1 MRVTIRIALFL
12 AVFTVTAPLFAD
24 HFIADCP
31 LTLAANTPAS
41 PNATFALSPHG
52 VFRMG
57 SQVFVVRGGLLSTY
71 TVTDLGDLQLA
82 RPDDV
87 LSSLAGRESNGGIAF
102 SGGFLFLSS
111 EAGLEVFDLR
121 NVRAGGS
128 APLLVSRTPGLH
140 YRRLAVNGNI
150 LAALFPATDYPC
162 AVNGSINC
170 FNQIDLYNIT
180 NLASPTRLSTISSL
194 NSFFVGFNDVAFN
207 QGILVATGIGG
218 TFAFSIANPSI
229 PA

>member
-57 SQVFVVRGGLLSTY
+57 AQVFVIRGGVLSTY

-82 RPDDV
+82 RPDDT
-87 LSSLAGRESNGGIAF
+87 LTSFAGRESNGGIAF
-102 SGGFLFLSS
+102 NNGFLFMST
-111 EAGLEVFDLR
+111 EAGLEIFDLR
-121 NVRAGGS
+121 NVRAGGT
-128 APLLVSRTPGLH
+128 APLLVSRTAGLH
-140 YRRLAVNGNI
+140 YRRLAVFNNL
-150 LAALFPATDYPC
+150 LAAVYP
-162 AVNGSINC
+162 
-170 FNQIDLYNIT
+170 
-180 NLASPTRLSTISSL
+180 
-194 NSFFVGFNDVAFN
+194 
-207 QGILVATGIGG
+207 
-218 TFAFSIANPSI
+218 
-229 PA
+229 